1 MLVLPILAAVTASFG
16 WATGIVLAQSP
27 AQKLG
32 AFEFT
37 RIQLIACSAILAVI
51 CTVMGYWQNVAWGYW
66 PSFAASICFG
76 IVLGNLA
83 MIECLRR
90 GGPRRTEL
98 LLSLKAPLVAAMA
111 YLWYGEAPSGMD
123 LLGAGIA
130 LSGVGLA
137 IFFGTNNKS
146 KSDAT
151 TGSLVTVVLLG
162 VVATGFQGFGFLI
175 MKPALLAGTEPIAAS
190 AIRLLG
196 AAFLISIVALWP
208 VKSFRP
214 HSELTPRLLG
224 RTVLPGFIGY
234 GISSTLLLYA
244 FANFDAG
251 IAAVLGSLSPVL
263 VLPILWLKEGVVPQP
278 QAICGSLLA
287 VLGTAVIVCF

>member
-1 MLVLPILAAVTASFG
+1 MLVLPILAALTASFG
-16 WATGIVLAQSP
+16 WATGIILAQRP

-37 RIQLIACSAILAVI
+37 RIQLVACSAILAAI
-51 CTVMGYWQNVAWGYW
+51 STVMGYWQTVAWGYW

-83 MIECLRR
+83 MIECLRQ

-111 YLWYGEAPSGMD
+111 YLWYGETLSAMD

-130 LSGVGLA
+130 LCGVCLA
-137 IFFGTNNKS
+137 IFFGTNEKS
-146 KSDAT
+146 KSDTA
-151 TGSLVTVVLLG
+151 TGSLVTVILLG

-175 MKPALLAGTEPIAAS
+175 MKPALLAGTEPVAAS

-208 VKSFRP
+208 AKVFRP
-214 HSELTPRLLG
+214 HHELTPHLLG
-224 RTVLPGFIGY
+224 RTILPGFIGY

-244 FANFDAG
+244 FANLEAA
-251 IAAVLGSLSPVL
+251 IAAVLGSLSPIL
-263 VLPILWLKEGVVPQP
+263 VLPVLWLREGLVPRVP
-278 QAICGSLLA
+278 AILGAILA

>member
-1 MLVLPILAAVTASFG
+1 MLIFPILAAIGASLG

-27 AQKLG
+27 ARQLG

-37 RIQLIACSAILAVI
+37 RIQLIACSAMLAAL
-51 CTVMGYWQNVAWGYW
+51 CSGFGYW
-66 PSFAASICFG
+66 PTVTWEHWPAFIASTCIG

-111 YLWYGEAPSGMD
+111 FIWLSEMPSAMD
-123 LLGAGIA
+123 ILGAVII
-130 LSGVGLA
+130 LSGVSFAVL
-137 IFFGTNNKS
+137 FGSNEHS
-146 KSDAT
+146 ESDVTA
-151 TGSLVTVVLLG
+151 GSIVVIVLLG
-162 VVATGFQGFGFLI
+162 ITATAFQGFGFLV
-175 MKPALLAGTEPIAAS
+175 MKPAMLAGTEPLAAS

-196 AAFLISIVALWP
+196 AAFLISVVALWP
-208 VKSFRP
+208 SKVFQGQSD
-214 HSELTPRLLG
+214 LTPHLLG
-224 RTVLPGFIGY
+224 RTILPGFIGY
-234 GISSTLLLYA
+234 GVSSSLLLYA

-263 VLPILWLKEGVVPQP
+263 ILPILWLKEGIIPRP
-278 QAICGSLLA
+278 EAILGA
-287 VLGTAVIVCF
+287 AMTVIGTAVIVCY